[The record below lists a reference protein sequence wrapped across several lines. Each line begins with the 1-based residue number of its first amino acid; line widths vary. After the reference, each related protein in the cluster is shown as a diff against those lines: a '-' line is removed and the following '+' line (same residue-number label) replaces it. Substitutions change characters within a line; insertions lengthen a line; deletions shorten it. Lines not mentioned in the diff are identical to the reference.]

1 MFIDFSRLS
10 VESGP
15 VPHCSNSKLYP
26 DMVLSVES
34 YAREDQRRYASAF
47 DVSGYTLFI
56 ANVNRVDLTH
66 ISDLPIGGVRFY

>member
-1 MFIDFSRLS
+1 MCEGLYARERVFIDFYRLS

-34 YAREDQRRYASAF
+34 YAREDQPGLRSQ
-47 DVSGYTLFI
+47 
-56 ANVNRVDLTH
+56 
-66 ISDLPIGGVRFY
+66 